1 MSGQVR
7 RLIDGS
13 LRESWM
19 SDLQIA
25 TRAAKIDR
33 IRATRR
39 FRPRRGQA
47 LRADGPD
54 PSAARDPPMI
64 PSWWTCSS
72 LGCGTPKRYDLENA
86 LLAWSRPIPYSGAHS
101 SGGLMGGA
109 RGCLRRG
116 IWRVIPRRY
125 L

>member
-1 MSGQVR
+1 
-7 RLIDGS
+7 
-13 LRESWM
+13 M

-47 LRADGPD
+47 LRADGLD
-54 PSAARDPPMI
+54 PPAARDPPMI

-72 LGCGTPKRYDLENA
+72 LGCSTPKRYDLGNA
-86 LLAWSRPIPYSGAHS
+86 LLAWSPVRFATNPLLGSALQWRPPEA
-101 SGGLMGGA
+101 A
-109 RGCLRRG
+109 
-116 IWRVIPRRY
+116 
-125 L
+125 